1 MCFATKTFKT
11 IAKINEPVVE
21 AETTQEIYLHNFKI
35 PLSIYPTLLSY
46 GLTEYR
52 GVLLDLKPLKKDG
65 LSRNKQTEETM
76 SNKIA
81 FDPL

>member
-1 MCFATKTFKT
+1 MMANYFAAQEPNEKSHEEYAIHEAMCFATKTFKT

-52 GVLLDLKPLKKDG
+52 GVCW
-65 LSRNKQTEETM
+65 
-76 SNKIA
+76 I
-81 FDPL
+81 